1 MKLWEIKASALRLMF
16 ADTDFEFNEDEFRE
30 QAVYHNPN
38 TREKLVRMEDSIR
51 RAIDLYYKYAG
62 QISSFE
68 TLELRNENDK
78 FFNEI
83 DLSNIIDMDYPTRV
97 DILLGHRIF
106 EQVNFMY
113 NPIKKYIY
121 FTDGNYAIYEENISF
136 RVWYKIKTKNLPMNA
151 NEMEFD
157 LDEIIS
163 EDVQRMIPYYI
174 KGELFEEDEPNLAMA
189 ARNEYMLF
197 LNRMKRQFTNVQTK
211 IKRAEIFNR

>member
-30 QAVYHNPN
+30 QAVYHNHN

-51 RAIDLYYKYAG
+51 RAIDLYYKYTG
-62 QISSFE
+62 QITSFE

-97 DILLGHRIF
+97 DILFGSRVF
-106 EQVNFMY
+106 EQVSFKY

-121 FTDGNYAIYEENISF
+121 FTDGNYAIYKENISF
-136 RVWYKIKTKNLPMNA
+136 RVWYKIKAKNLPMNA

-157 LDEIIS
+157 LDEIVPD
-163 EDVQRMIPYYI
+163 DVQRMIPYYI
-174 KGELFEEDEPNLAMA
+174 KGELFEEDEPNLAMV

-197 LNRMKRQFTNVQTK
+197 LNRMKRQFSNVQTK